1 MKRNPV
7 SIHEASE
14 LSADAVGRRRWPAHH
29 PISSTNEP
37 RDHFVE
43 REGVCFAGVHLIL
56 DFWGGRH
63 LDDLDRVE
71 AALRECVTQCRAT
84 LLHIHLHHFAPNGG
98 ISGVAVLAESHI
110 SVHTWPERRFA
121 AFDVFMCGKARA
133 EEAVSVLMRSFAPQ
147 NVQITENLRGMS
159 GHARVR

>member
-1 MKRNPV
+1 MKKNSTP
-7 SIHEASE
+7 IHETAGPSTDAASPKHRTANTPTF
-14 LSADAVGRRRWPAHH
+14 ADDQPK
-29 PISSTNEP
+29 
-37 RDHFVE
+37 DHFVE
-43 REGVCFAGVHLIL
+43 REGICFAGVHLIL

-71 AALRECVTQCRAT
+71 AALRECVDRCRAT
-84 LLHIHLHHFAPNGG
+84 LLHIHLHPFSPSGG

-110 SVHTWPERRFA
+110 SVHTWPERGFA

-133 EEAVSVLMRSFAPQ
+133 EEAVSVLMRAFAPQ
-147 NVQITENLRGMS
+147 NVKITENLRGLS